1 MKKKKV
7 LITGVTGTMGFATLK
22 QFAAHLDEF
31 DVRVLARKSDFNE
44 NMLKPYAE
52 QIEIVWG
59 DLTDDECLHEC
70 VKDMDYILAIGAF
83 VSPMADAHPEECIRT
98 NYGST
103 LSMLRSI
110 KELGQTD
117 KTHFVFIGSVSMY
130 GDRQTPIHWAKVG
143 DPLKSS
149 ILDHYALGKIF
160 SERAVIDSGLK
171 HWASIRQT
179 GMYPTNIHN
188 ITVGYPIRSHI
199 PLNNVCE
206 WSDCDDSARL
216 MFNICASAPEKFWN
230 HCYNLGGGAD
240 YRKTQLEHDKLNGL
254 DRSKIADTNWYALYN
269 HHCVWFLDSDNL
281 QELVPFREKP
291 FEKCVADSRAYLA
304 EKFKEIGYTLKP
316 KTDEEKRQK
325 NFEDFSKWGGT
336 LWALNQEDPA
346 YMQAFYGSKKKY
358 DAIPKDWET
367 YYKRGI
373 IPEEYN
379 QIELGFDQNK
389 PVEELDIEDMR
400 QAAAFR
406 GGECL
411 SETME
416 KGQLYK
422 KLRWR
427 CACGHEFE
435 GTPYAILFAGHWC
448 EDCMGAEWRY
458 GDMADENPFFAQVWK
473 PLHADDE
480 NFVVKT
486 EFDPRIVKNKYEE

>member
-1 MKKKKV
+1 
-7 LITGVTGTMGFATLK
+7 
-22 QFAAHLDEF
+22 
-31 DVRVLARKSDFNE
+31 
-44 NMLKPYAE
+44 
-52 QIEIVWG
+52 
-59 DLTDDECLHEC
+59 
-70 VKDMDYILAIGAF
+70 
-83 VSPMADAHPEECIRT
+83 
-98 NYGST
+98 
-103 LSMLRSI
+103 
-110 KELGQTD
+110 
-117 KTHFVFIGSVSMY
+117 
-130 GDRQTPIHWAKVG
+130 
-143 DPLKSS
+143 
-149 ILDHYALGKIF
+149 
-160 SERAVIDSGLK
+160 
-171 HWASIRQT
+171 
-179 GMYPTNIHN
+179 
-188 ITVGYPIRSHI
+188 
-199 PLNNVCE
+199 
-206 WSDCDDSARL
+206 
-216 MFNICASAPEKFWN
+216 
-230 HCYNLGGGAD
+230 
-240 YRKTQLEHDKLNGL
+240 
-254 DRSKIADTNWYALYN
+254 
-269 HHCVWFLDSDNL
+269 
-281 QELVPFREKP
+281 
-291 FEKCVADSRAYLA
+291 
-304 EKFKEIGYTLKP
+304 
-316 KTDEEKRQK
+316 
-325 NFEDFSKWGGT
+325 
-336 LWALNQEDPA
+336 
-346 YMQAFYGSKKKY
+346 MQAFYGSKKKY

-416 KGQLYK
+416 KGRLYK

>member
-1 MKKKKV
+1 MKKKV

-199 PLNNVCE
+199 P
-206 WSDCDDSARL
+206 STTSA
-216 MFNICASAPEKFWN
+216 S
-230 HCYNLGGGAD
+230 
-240 YRKTQLEHDKLNGL
+240 GL
-254 DRSKIADTNWYALYN
+254 T
-269 HHCVWFLDSDNL
+269 VM
-281 QELVPFREKP
+281 
-291 FEKCVADSRAYLA
+291 
-304 EKFKEIGYTLKP
+304 T
-316 KTDEEKRQK
+316 
-325 NFEDFSKWGGT
+325 
-336 LWALNQEDPA
+336 
-346 YMQAFYGSKKKY
+346 
-358 DAIPKDWET
+358 
-367 YYKRGI
+367 
-373 IPEEYN
+373 
-379 QIELGFDQNK
+379 
-389 PVEELDIEDMR
+389 
-400 QAAAFR
+400 
-406 GGECL
+406 
-411 SETME
+411 
-416 KGQLYK
+416 
-422 KLRWR
+422 
-427 CACGHEFE
+427 
-435 GTPYAILFAGHWC
+435 
-448 EDCMGAEWRY
+448 
-458 GDMADENPFFAQVWK
+458 
-473 PLHADDE
+473 LHA
-480 NFVVKT
+480 
-486 EFDPRIVKNKYEE
+486 

>member
-1 MKKKKV
+1 MSK
-7 LITGVTGTMGFATLK
+7 LLK
-22 QFAAHLDEF
+22 L
-31 DVRVLARKSDFNE
+31 
-44 NMLKPYAE
+44 
-52 QIEIVWG
+52 
-59 DLTDDECLHEC
+59 LTD
-70 VKDMDYILAIGAF
+70 
-83 VSPMADAHPEECIRT
+83 
-98 NYGST
+98 
-103 LSMLRSI
+103 
-110 KELGQTD
+110 
-117 KTHFVFIGSVSMY
+117 
-130 GDRQTPIHWAKVG
+130 TPKGG
-143 DPLKSS
+143 DPYIQTMTGLFISL
-149 ILDHYALGKIF
+149 IAAL
-160 SERAVIDSGLK
+160 VLSGVMMLVY
-171 HWASIRQT
+171 RL
-179 GMYPTNIHN
+179 
-188 ITVGYPIRSHI
+188 SH
-199 PLNNVCE
+199 
-206 WSDCDDSARL
+206 
-216 MFNICASAPEKFWN
+216 
-230 HCYNLGGGAD
+230 
-240 YRKTQLEHDKLNGL
+240 
-254 DRSKIADTNWYALYN
+254 
-269 HHCVWFLDSDNL
+269 
-281 QELVPFREKP
+281 
-291 FEKCVADSRAYLA
+291 
-304 EKFKEIGYTLKP
+304 
-316 KTDEEKRQK
+316 
-325 NFEDFSKWGGT
+325 
-336 LWALNQEDPA
+336 
-346 YMQAFYGSKKKY
+346 
-358 DAIPKDWET
+358 DWET